1 MGAAVVGSLAAV
13 AVALADAAAP
23 FVGSLRRA
31 ALVAVA
37 FKGCGTLERGRGA
50 IGVGLGV
57 CVGGAGLETV
67 GGGARVDAG
76 SAADGGL
83 DFDSGSTS
91 PIV

>member
-50 IGVGLGV
+50 IGVCV

>member
-1 MGAAVVGSLAAV
+1 MGGAVVGSLVAV

-50 IGVGLGV
+50 IGV

-67 GGGARVDAG
+67 GGGAGVDAC
-76 SAADGGL
+76 SATDGGV